1 MKMKKI
7 ELLAPCGSME
17 SLYAA
22 VQNGADAVYLGGSR
36 FSARAYAFNFDD
48 EKIIEAV
55 DYCHL
60 YGVKVYVTVNT
71 LVKDSEIKDI
81 LEYVKFLYTIG
92 VDALIIQDTGLAYL
106 IRKNFPDFEIHGST
120 QMTIHNGEG
129 AQYFKDLGFHR
140 IVLSRELSLKE
151 IEFISKDLN
160 IETEIFVHGALCVCY
175 SGQCLMSSVIG
186 GRSGNRGRCAQPCRL
201 PYTLINE
208 NNKEEFKGY
217 ILSPK
222 DMCTLDNI
230 EEIIK
235 SGTSSLKIE
244 GRMKK
249 PEYVA
254 GVVGIYRKAI
264 DSVYNNSEFD
274 YELEVKKLKQLFN
287 REGFSKAY
295 MFGNI
300 GKDMMSYSFPK
311 NTGLFLGSVNKDLTI
326 TLAEDLNIKDGVRV
340 KNDGFSVS
348 KILINGSEIQRAHK
362 GDRVKLVPHSY
373 AAFDEVYK
381 TSDMMLLDNLCN
393 SFRDAYGKKI
403 DIDIQCKFKI
413 DEPFEVMC
421 HYNGKA
427 FKVTGDLVQKAIK
440 KPLEKI
446 KLEENLIKTG
456 NTPFR
461 IQNIDFLIY
470 EEGFLP
476 LSAVNA
482 VRRNLTH
489 DIIDYEYKK
498 SKRVLSKGLDFNRE
512 EKTDKSMEKLMVSVE
527 NLEQLNTCID
537 SGVKAVIIDLFHRK
551 NNISIENINNVD
563 VYLRVPNIIKEEFDF
578 ICSVID
584 DNINRIKGIVTA
596 NAGIINRYKNNI
608 DIIGDYKLNLF
619 NKYAL
624 DFYSKDLSGS
634 YISIELNRNEI
645 MNLIKNSPIPCGMII
660 YGKFEVMV
668 SEYCPIGST
677 LGGKCTQLNCNN
689 KCDTGE
695 FKLKDRIGEEF
706 IVKTDKFCRSHIY
719 NSVPLNLIPNLRDI
733 NSIGNINHRI
743 DFVDEKKDEVI
754 EILEA
759 YSSGKFQYESK
770 KFTRG
775 HYKRGVE

>member
-1 MKMKKI
+1 MKKI

-71 LVKDSEIKDI
+71 LVKDSEMKDI
-81 LEYVKFLYTIG
+81 SEYVKFLYTIG

-381 TSDMMLLDNLCN
+381 TSDMMLLDNLYN

>member
-1 MKMKKI
+1 MKKI

-22 VQNGADAVYLGGSR
+22 VQNGTDAVYLGGSR

-60 YGVKVYVTVNT
+60 YGVKVYITVNT

-106 IRKNFPDFEIHGST
+106 IRKNFHDFEIHGST

-160 IETEIFVHGALCVCY
+160 IETEIFIHGALCVCY

-201 PYTLINE
+201 PYTLINQ

-393 SFRDAYGKKI
+393 SFRDSYGKKI

-489 DIIDYEYKK
+489 DIMDYEYKK

-551 NNISIENINNVD
+551 NNISIENINDVD
-563 VYLRVPNIIKEEFDF
+563 VYLRVPNIIKEEFNF

-719 NSVPLNLIPNLRDI
+719 NSLPLNLIPNLRDI

-743 DFVDEKKDEVI
+743 DFVDEKKYEVI

-759 YSSGKFQYESK
+759 YSSGKFQDESK

>member
-1 MKMKKI
+1 MKKI

-36 FSARAYAFNFDD
+36 FSARAYAFNFED
-48 EKIIEAV
+48 EKIVEAV

-71 LVKDSEIKDI
+71 LVKDSEIRDI

-160 IETEIFVHGALCVCY
+160 IETEIFIHGALCVCY

-201 PYTLINE
+201 PYNLINE

-254 GVVGIYRKAI
+254 GVVSIYRKAI

-362 GDRVKLVPHSY
+362 GDRVKLVPHFY

-421 HYNGKA
+421 HYNGKV
-427 FKVTGDLVQKAIK
+427 FKVTGDTVQKAIK

-489 DIIDYEYKK
+489 DIMDYEYKK

-563 VYLRVPNIIKEEFDF
+563 VYLRVPNIIKEEFNF

-645 MNLIKNSPIPCGMII
+645 MNLIKNSPILCGMII

-759 YSSGKFQYESK
+759 YSSGKFQDEAK

>member
-1 MKMKKI
+1 
-7 ELLAPCGSME
+7 ME

-160 IETEIFVHGALCVCY
+160 IETEIFIHGALCVCY

-489 DIIDYEYKK
+489 DIMDYEYKK